1 MANYYS
7 FLGVKIF
14 AIVYFSILYFIIG
27 FISSLTLN
35 RLIRGDKKNE
45 ENPNNDFKNN
55 DNTSLP
61 QLLLEVITIFSIV
74 SLIFYFLR
82 KIIKNIP
89 FPLEGVAGFTTKR
102 LKELNGV
109 ALLAPIF
116 MAFQVKFVDKLSKI
130 KTILKL

>member
-1 MANYYS
+1 MDKYYS
-7 FLGVKIF
+7 FLGVKLF
-14 AIVYFSILYFIIG
+14 AIVYFSIFYFIIG

-35 RLIRGDKKNE
+35 KLIRGEKKE
-45 ENPNNDFKNN
+45 EKPNNNFKNN
-55 DNTSLP
+55 DNKSLP
-61 QLLLEVITIFSIV
+61 QLLLEVIAIFSLV

-89 FPLEGVAGFTTKR
+89 FPLEGVAGFKTKR

-130 KTILKL
+130 KTLLKL